1 MKSNRAKA
9 MPPPRRKVALVLF
22 LQGPAGREMLSGVN
36 RFLNEGHLWRLRII
50 QDANAL
56 TADALHV
63 LEHDGVDG
71 LIVSELREHTDAV
84 ALADMSVPIAFVNV
98 GEEPFSLRRAKTA
111 FIWNDNEDI
120 GRQAARHLFA
130 CGNFAAFGY
139 VNSFPHQQLWSQ
151 GRGEAFRRTMEA
163 AGFGVSVYPLR
174 DDCGSPADAA
184 ALREWLSSLPK
195 PAAVLAAA
203 DWRAVQVFDA
213 CQAAGFRIPNQVS
226 LLGVDNND
234 FDCLGITPQLSSV
247 QPDYEGSGYRA
258 AAELEALMSSTRPE
272 PPRRI
277 YLPARTVVGRGS
289 TKPIPPASVL
299 VRRGL
304 SFIRAHACEGLR
316 VDDVA
321 AYLGASRRLVELRFR
336 QICGKSVRES
346 IENERLERVKR
357 LLHGSDRPI
366 ALIAEQT
373 GFKTVS
379 HLSTL
384 FKKRFGVSPRA
395 YRAAKGR

>member
-1 MKSNRAKA
+1 
-9 MPPPRRKVALVLF
+9 
-22 LQGPAGREMLSGVN
+22 
-36 RFLNEGHLWRLRII
+36 
-50 QDANAL
+50 
-56 TADALHV
+56 
-63 LEHDGVDG
+63 
-71 LIVSELREHTDAV
+71 
-84 ALADMSVPIAFVNV
+84 
-98 GEEPFSLRRAKTA
+98 
-111 FIWNDNEDI
+111 
-120 GRQAARHLFA
+120 
-130 CGNFAAFGY
+130 
-139 VNSFPHQQLWSQ
+139 
-151 GRGEAFRRTMEA
+151 MEA
-163 AGFGVSVYPLR
+163 AGFEVSVYPLR

-184 ALREWLSSLPK
+184 ALRDWLSSLPK

-247 QPDYEGSGYRA
+247 QPDYEGSGFRA

-272 PPRRI
+272 PPRHI

-321 AYLGASRRLVELRFR
+321 GDETQV
-336 QICGKSVRES
+336 SVNYADLNKDLS
-346 IENERLERVKR
+346 VGDRV
-357 LLHGSDRPI
+357 LINNG
-366 ALIAEQT
+366 LIAMDVERIE
-373 GFKTVS
+373 GPMI
-379 HLSTL
+379 
-384 FKKRFGVSPRA
+384 R
-395 YRAAKGR
+395 

>member
-9 MPPPRRKVALVLF
+9 MPPPRRKVALVLN
-22 LQGPAGREMLSGVN
+22 LQGPAGREMLAGVN

-56 TADALHV
+56 TADALHG
-63 LEHDGVDG
+63 LERDGADG
-71 LIVSELREHTDAV
+71 LIVSELREHSDAV
-84 ALADMSVPIAFVNV
+84 ALADTPIPLALVNV
-98 GEEPFSLRRAKTA
+98 GEEPFARRRERTA
-111 FIWNDNEDI
+111 FVWNDNEDI

-139 VNSFPHQQLWSQ
+139 VNSFTHQRLWSC
-151 GRGEAFRRTMEA
+151 GRGEAFRRTVET
-163 AGFGVSVYPLR
+163 AGFGVSVYPMR
-174 DDCGSPADAA
+174 DDCGSAADAA
-184 ALREWLSSLPK
+184 ALRDWLTSLPK

-213 CQAAGFRIPNQVS
+213 CQAAGFRIPSQVS

-234 FDCLGITPQLSSV
+234 FDCLGIIPQLSSV
-247 QPDYEGSGYRA
+247 QPDYEGGGYRA
-258 AAELEALMSSTRPE
+258 AVELESLMGLARPE

-277 YLPARTVVGRGS
+277 FLPARMVVGRGS

-304 SFIRAHACEGLR
+304 SFIKAHACEG
-316 VDDVA
+316 VGVEDVA
-321 AYLGASRRLVELRFR
+321 AHLGASRRLVELRFR
-336 QICGKSVRES
+336 QICGKSVREA
-346 IENERLERVKR
+346 IENERLERVQR
-357 LLHGSDRPI
+357 LLRGSDRLI

-379 HLSTL
+379 HLSAL